1 MIKIGAGNLNE
12 VFEELE
18 REKGISREVIVSSL
32 CDAMVA
38 AYKKH
43 LRVKEIENV
52 EAILDEQGGEIGIF
66 KGKTVVKKVA
76 DEENEISLK
85 DAKEIDEDVELGDEV
100 KLEVTPEQF
109 GRIAAQA
116 ANQVL
121 TQRIRE
127 AERNLVLN
135 EFLDKKGTLITGI
148 IQKVD
153 ERRNVIVNIGKIDA
167 IMPRKEQI
175 PGEFYKPGNRIRVFV
190 LNVKETTRLPQVIVS
205 HAHPEIVRELFE
217 LEVPE
222 IEDGIV
228 EIKSISREAGYRTK
242 IAVWSNDPEVDS
254 VGACIGP
261 RGARIQTIVSELKNE
276 KIDIVRYSLDPVEY
290 IVNSLSPAR
299 VVSVD
304 IMADD
309 EEAHEALVVVP
320 DDQLSLA
327 IGREGQNVRLAH
339 KLTNWKID
347 IKSVSQMEKAESEAQ
362 NYSEEPQYEEEENE
376 VEDIMNSEELQQEI
390 EEEMNQQAIDEEDIQ
405 AEEEVSEESEETEE

>member
-18 REKGISREVIVSSL
+18 REKGITREVIVSSL

-66 KGKTVVKKVA
+66 KGKTVVEKVE
-76 DEENEISLK
+76 DEDNEISLT

-347 IKSVSQMEKAESEAQ
+347 IKSVSQMERAESEAQ
-362 NYSEEPQYEEEENE
+362 NYSEEPQYEEETE

-390 EEEMNQQAIDEEDIQ
+390 EEEMNQQAYDEEDMQ
-405 AEEEVSEESEETEE
+405 VEEDSEDVEETEE

>member
-66 KGKTVVKKVA
+66 KGKTVVKKVE
-76 DEENEISLK
+76 DEDNEISLK

-290 IVNSLSPAR
+290 IVNALSPAR

-347 IKSVSQMEKAESEAQ
+347 IKSASQMERAESEAQ
-362 NYSEEPQYEEEENE
+362 NYSEEPQYEEENE
-376 VEDIMNSEELQQEI
+376 VEDIMNSDELQQEI
-390 EEEMNQQAIDEEDIQ
+390 EEEMNQQALDEEDMQ
-405 AEEEVSEESEETEE
+405 VEEEVAEESEESEE

>member
-1 MIKIGAGNLNE
+1 MIKIGTALFE
-12 VFEELE
+12 ACEELE
-18 REKGISREVIVSSL
+18 RERGISKEVLIASL

-43 LRVKEIENV
+43 MRIGKEVTNI
-52 EAILDEQGGEIGIF
+52 EAILDEQTGEIGVF
-66 KGKTVVKKVA
+66 ATKEVVKKVT
-76 DEENEISLK
+76 DPDLQISLK
-85 DAKEIDEDVELGDEV
+85 EAKEIAEDVEDGDEI
-100 KLEVTPEQF
+100 KIEVTPEQF
-109 GRIAAQA
+109 GRIAAQSA
-116 ANQVL
+116 KQVI

-135 EFLDKKGTLITGI
+135 EFLDKKGTLTTGI
-148 IQKVD
+148 IQRV
-153 ERRNVIVNIGKIDA
+153 ENRNVIVNIGKTDA
-167 IMPRKEQI
+167 IMPQKEQI
-175 PGEFYKPGNRIRVFV
+175 PGEYYKPGNRIRVFV

-205 HAHPEIVRELFE
+205 HAHAEIVRELFE

-261 RGARIQTIVSELKNE
+261 RGSRIQTIVSELKNE
-276 KIDIVRYSLDPVEY
+276 KIDIVRYSEDPVEY
-290 IVNSLSPAR
+290 IVNALSPAR

-304 IMADD
+304 ILAND
-309 EEAHEALVVVP
+309 EYAKEAMVVVP

-339 KLTNWKID
+339 KLTGWKID
-347 IKSVSQMEKAESEAQ
+347 IKSVSQMEKAEAANFDAYED
-362 NYSEEPQYEEEENE
+362 EPE
-376 VEDIMNSEELQQEI
+376 VEEQDEQQDELQEEI
-390 EEEMNQQAIDEEDIQ
+390 EEEMNQQVLDEEDLQ
-405 AEEEVSEESEETEE
+405 QDEPVEEADEAEEIEE

>member
-1 MIKIGAGNLNE
+1 MIKIGTALFE
-12 VFEELE
+12 ACEELE
-18 REKGISREVIVSSL
+18 RERGISKDILISSL

-43 LRVKEIENV
+43 MRVKDAANI
-52 EAILDEQGGEIGIF
+52 EAILDESTGEIGVF
-66 KGKTVVKKVA
+66 STKTVVESV
-76 DEENEISLK
+76 EEGEEDTQISIGE
-85 DAKEIDEDVELGDEV
+85 AKEIDEDVEVGDEV
-100 KLEVTPEQF
+100 KIEVTPEQF
-109 GRIAAQA
+109 GRIAAQSA
-116 ANQVL
+116 KQVI

-135 EFLDKKGTLITGI
+135 EFLEKKGTLTTGI
-148 IQKVD
+148 IQRV
-153 ERRNVIVNIGKIDA
+153 ENRNVIVNIGKTDA
-167 IMPRKEQI
+167 IMPQKEQI
-175 PGEFYKPGNRIRVFV
+175 PGEYYKPGNRIRVFV

-205 HAHPEIVRELFE
+205 HAHAEIVRELFE

-261 RGARIQTIVSELKNE
+261 RGSRIQTIVSELKNE
-276 KIDIVRYSLDPVEY
+276 KIDIVRYSEDPVEY
-290 IVNSLSPAR
+290 IVNALSPAR

-304 IMADD
+304 ILADD
-309 EEAHEALVVVP
+309 EYSHEAMVVVP

-339 KLTNWKID
+339 KLTGWKID
-347 IKSVSQMEKAESEAQ
+347 IKSVSQMEKAEAANFQ
-362 NYSEEPQYEEEENE
+362 NYEEQPEEDYDDEAHN
-376 VEDIMNSEELQQEI
+376 DELQEEI
-390 EEEMNQQAIDEEDIQ
+390 EEEMNQQALDEEDFPQNEEIS
-405 AEEEVSEESEETEE
+405 EEEVSEE

>member
-1 MIKIGAGNLNE
+1 
-12 VFEELE
+12 
-18 REKGISREVIVSSL
+18 
-32 CDAMVA
+32 MVA

-362 NYSEEPQYEEEENE
+362 NYSDEPQYEEEENE
-376 VEDIMNSEELQQEI
+376 VEDIMNSDELQEEI
-390 EEEMNQQAIDEEDIQ
+390 EEEMNQQALDEEDIQ
-405 AEEEVSEESEETEE
+405 TEEETVEEIEE